1 MEPLRKRTFGKAQS
15 QPQTANAE
23 GEGPTLT
30 AHDRRQHP
38 RTRTNLQG
46 KLSFGHASFAI
57 DCLIL
62 DIGEGGARVRVQNG
76 QKIPEKVILI
86 RLRDRIAHE
95 ASVAW
100 RNDNGTAGLKFESTH
115 NLEDAKTPGLRTLR
129 QYCVEYDLG

>member
-1 MEPLRKRTFGKAQS
+1 MEPLRKRTFGRA
-15 QPQTANAE
+15 QPQMPVAE
-23 GEGPTLT
+23 SASDAPALT

-38 RTRTNLQG
+38 RTRTSLQG

-62 DIGEGGARVRVQNG
+62 DLGEGGARVRTQNG
-76 QKIPEKVILI
+76 QKIPDKVILI

-95 ASVAW
+95 ARVAW
-100 RNDNGTAGLKFESTH
+100 SNENGTVGLKFESTH
-115 NLEDAKTPGLRTLR
+115 DLDQSKTPGLKALR